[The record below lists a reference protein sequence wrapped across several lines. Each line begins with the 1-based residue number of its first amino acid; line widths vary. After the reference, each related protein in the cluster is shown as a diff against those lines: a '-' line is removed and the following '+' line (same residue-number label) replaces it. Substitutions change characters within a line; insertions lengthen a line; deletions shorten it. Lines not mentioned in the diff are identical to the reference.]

1 MSSSNLIYKR
11 VLKPNEELELKIS
24 QLTKLLR
31 QAEEM
36 TDTIK
41 NENKGSTD
49 DELKHHKQWVK
60 QLKSEIKGYEKQL
73 GTNK

>member
-11 VLKPNEELELKIS
+11 VLKPNEELSVKIS
-24 QLTKLLR
+24 QLNKLLK

-36 TDTIK
+36 TDIVK

-49 DELKHHKQWVK
+49 DELKHHKQWVE
-60 QLKSEIKGYEKQL
+60 QIKSEIKGYEKQL